1 MNKNKIAVNLF
12 DKLAESYQ
20 ERFMDVSLYGDTFDF
35 FCDNIET
42 ENAEILELACGPGN
56 ITQYLL
62 NKRPDFKILG
72 TDLAPNMIEL
82 AQKNNPKAT
91 FQLMDCRAIGTID
104 KKYDAI
110 MCGFCLPYLDKTET
124 IKLIQDASNVLK
136 PKGLLYLSTMED
148 DYDAS
153 GFRKGSTGEEIFMHY
168 YPAEFLTQTLQENN
182 FTIIK
187 TERKVYPA
195 NDGSSVTDLIIIADL
210 NK

>member
-1 MNKNKIAVNLF
+1 MDKNKVAVNLF
-12 DKLAESYQ
+12 NKLAESYQ
-20 ERFMDVSLYGDTFDF
+20 ERFMDVNLYGDTFDF
-35 FCDNIET
+35 FCDNIKT

-62 NKRPDFKILG
+62 NKRPDFKVLG

-91 FQLMDCRAIGTID
+91 FQLMDCRAIDTID

-124 IKLIQDASNVLK
+124 TKLIQNASNILK
-136 PKGLLYLSTMED
+136 PKGLLYLSTMEG
-148 DYDAS
+148 DYDTS
-153 GFRKGSTGEEIFMHY
+153 GLRKGSTGEEIFMHY
-168 YPAEFLTQTLQENN
+168 YPADFLIKTLENN
-182 FTIIK
+182 HLNVIHLS
-187 TERKVYPA
+187 RKEYPA
-195 NDGSSVTDLIIIADL
+195 NDGTKITDLIIIADL